1 MKVLSNNTYVYL
13 LLWSKVENWP
23 RFLTFSDA
31 YVRAIIRFCPDLN
44 HSWVLKVRLFK
55 QSFSQGQPVGLLTT
69 CKLLFFVVELVTC
82 SSLIFLAVLLTSWAN
97 AKGINEGKWHGVHI
111 AMFFFLWNEEL
122 KLSCLLIRFSH
133 SWFKLSK

>member
-31 YVRAIIRFCPDLN
+31 YIRAIIRFCPDLN

-97 AKGINEGKWHGVHI
+97 AKGINEGKWHGLDHI
-111 AMFFFLWNEEL
+111 AMYFFFMKWRVKVVLFINTFFT
-122 KLSCLLIRFSH
+122 LLI
-133 SWFKLSK
+133 

>member
-31 YVRAIIRFCPDLN
+31 YIRAIIRFCPDLN

-97 AKGINEGKWHGVHI
+97 AKGINEGKWHGLHI
-111 AMFFFLWNEEL
+111 AMYFFFIKRRVKVVLFINTFFT
-122 KLSCLLIRFSH
+122 LLI
-133 SWFKLSK
+133 

>member
-31 YVRAIIRFCPDLN
+31 YIRAIIRFCPDLN

-69 CKLLFFVVELVTC
+69 CKLLCFVVELVTC

-97 AKGINEGKWHGVHI
+97 AKGINEGKWHGLHI
-111 AMFFFLWNEEL
+111 AICIFFFMKWRVKVVLFINTFFT
-122 KLSCLLIRFSH
+122 LLI
-133 SWFKLSK
+133 

>member
-1 MKVLSNNTYVYL
+1 MKVLSHKSYVYL

-31 YVRAIIRFCPDLN
+31 YIRAIIRFCPDLN

-97 AKGINEGKWHGVHI
+97 AKGINEGKWHGLHI
-111 AMFFFLWNEEL
+111 AMYFFFMKWRVKVVLFINTFFT
-122 KLSCLLIRFSH
+122 LLI
-133 SWFKLSK
+133 